1 MLRFIF
7 WAKRVL
13 NALNFVAAARNERRA
28 DRMALKESVSEICA
42 VVRSQNALA
51 EAQTKLLTQWFES
64 LSVDPTPGRS
74 INYTPQDELDE
85 FARLEGVEVSR
96 LKTYY

>member
-1 MLRFIF
+1 MIRAIF
-7 WAKRVL
+7 WLKRTFS
-13 NALNFVAAARNERRA
+13 ALNIVGTWRSERREREA
-28 DRMALKESVSEICA
+28 RMLAAVSEVCA

-74 INYTPQDELDE
+74 INYTPHDELDE
-85 FARLEGVEVSR
+85 FARIEGVEVGK